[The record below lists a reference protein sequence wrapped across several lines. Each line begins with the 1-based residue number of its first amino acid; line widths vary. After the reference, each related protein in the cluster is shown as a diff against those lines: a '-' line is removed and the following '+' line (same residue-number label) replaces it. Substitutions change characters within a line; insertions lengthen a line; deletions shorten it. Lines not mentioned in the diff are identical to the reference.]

1 MCFLILRHRPATITP
16 TCRVGRNM
24 KRPRFSLRTLFVLVA
39 IAGVP
44 MAWGAYQLNWIRQRH
59 EFISHFGAVSGYS
72 PTTVD
77 PQAAPWPLSLFGED
91 GYTCMQHFPES
102 QLKGAGTISR
112 NQVLSI
118 FRSAG

>member
-1 MCFLILRHRPATITP
+1 
-16 TCRVGRNM
+16 M

-59 EFISHFGAVSGYS
+59 EFISHFRAVSGYS

-77 PQAAPWPLSLFGED
+77 PQAAPWPLSLFGEN
-91 GYTCMQHFPES
+91 GYTCMLHFPES
-102 QLKGAGTISR
+102 QLKRAQALFPETKFYPYSD
-112 NQVLSI
+112 QP
-118 FRSAG
+118 AK